1 MWCLKTC
8 MKNVEKNHT
17 KPFLGIFLLQF
28 FSLLLI
34 VFINTS
40 MSFADDNNGLE
51 EWHYTLRPGDT
62 LPEISLTLLN
72 HQYSWNDV
80 VKHNRI
86 DQSSKLAPGS
96 IIKIPMHWLR
106 HQPKPAS
113 VKELVGDALLKKA
126 SSSRYDVLKI
136 NMLIMV
142 GDEIATKNGNV
153 VIEFADGSTIR
164 LGENSNLVFNK
175 LSHFGKTGM
184 VDTRLRL
191 KNGSLTTDIPPLV
204 KGSRYEIKTPSAVA
218 AVRGTEFRLHTSEK
232 ETRLEVLEGTV
243 EFSGKHGKMLVD
255 AGQGATI
262 SEGNSR
268 IELINLPSPP
278 NTQLAKD
285 TINELP
291 AKIEWEKSRDANTYQ
306 VQITEKDKNGKLV
319 QSTTQKNNSL
329 EIDQIKNGDY
339 ELAVRSINSEGYEGQ
354 DITSKLSVEINA
366 IKVQLISPVQD
377 AIIDKNTP
385 AFTWTYNTETKINK
399 TAKNPLSRL
408 DIALDKDFTATV
420 SENDFV
426 NENNFTLKEPLIP
439 GKYFWRVA
447 SLTNNT
453 EISLSESRLFN
464 IKGSLASV
472 QILSVNYL
480 DKQVGLFWS
489 PVPYA
494 NGYILQVSAD
504 NDFSKLLKEE
514 KLTKPRAHLLLNVG
528 QKYFARVQGIGN
540 ELYSS
545 SFGPVQEIFI
555 EPK

>member
-1 MWCLKTC
+1 MWCLKTG
-8 MKNVEKNHT
+8 MKNIEKNYT

-34 VFINTS
+34 IFLNTS

-51 EWHYTLRPGDT
+51 EWHYTFRPGDT
-62 LPEISLTLLN
+62 LTEISLTLLN
-72 HQYSWNDV
+72 HQYSWSDV

-164 LGENSNLVFNK
+164 LEENSNLIFNK

-285 TINELP
+285 NINELP

-319 QSTTQKNNSL
+319 QSTNQKNNSL
-329 EIDQIKNGDY
+329 KINQIKNGNY

-354 DITSKLSVEINA
+354 DATSKLSVEINP
-366 IKVQLISPVQD
+366 IKVQLIYPIKD

-385 AFTWTYNTETKINK
+385 AFSWSYQTKPK

-408 DIALDKDFTATV
+408 EIALDKDFTEIV

-426 NENNFTLKEPLIP
+426 NNNDFTVKEPLIP
-439 GKYFWRVA
+439 GKYFWRIA

-453 EISLSESRLFN
+453 EISLSESRILN
-464 IKGSLASV
+464 IKGSLASI

-489 PVPYA
+489 AAPYA
-494 NGYILQVSAD
+494 DGYILQVSAD
-504 NDFSKLLKEE
+504 KNFSKLLKEE
-514 KLTKPRAHLLLNVG
+514 KITKPRAHLLLNVG
-528 QKYFARVQGIGN
+528 QKYFARVKGIGN